1 MSGGSEVIDFHN
13 EDWTRKAI
21 IDHDAMDV
29 LFHCTK
35 TNRVTAMWEDYR
47 VFITMTDEAWHVT
60 QYYGIVCEG
69 SMWVRG
75 YPAHVTARMVEDI
88 VANLF
93 NSTTFS
99 GEVMRFEYDC

>member
-1 MSGGSEVIDFHN
+1 MIDFHN
-13 EDWTRKAI
+13 EDWSRDAI
-21 IDHDAMDV
+21 IGHEV
-29 LFHCTK
+29 TEVHFHC
-35 TNRVTAMWEDYR
+35 NRANSVTAMWEDHR

-60 QYYGIVCEG
+60 QYYGNVCEG

-75 YPAHVTARMVEDI
+75 YPSYVDVTMVEDI

-99 GEVMRFEYDC
+99 GEVMRFEYDR